1 MSNKIMAKVGSREVN
16 REPDSQVFNAGGM
29 TRMRSADDSNEFKR
43 LVRSMN
49 LKEVA
54 FIKQQRTVAH
64 RRYEVSMRMPFLS
77 TTAHAVC
84 RRENGQPPFERNE
97 RE

>member
-1 MSNKIMAKVGSREVN
+1 MSNKITAKAGSREVN
-16 REPDSQVFNAGGM
+16 REPDSQVFNAGDM
-29 TRMRSADDSNEFKR
+29 SRMRSADDSNEFKR

-54 FIKQQRTVAH
+54 FIKQRTVAH
-64 RRYEVSMRMPFLS
+64 QRYKVSMRMPFLS